1 MPLTLPTV
9 LLHPKQPGQLP
20 SGPGRRG
27 EGQSQVPRT
36 PRLLLLR
43 HDSGEREQ
51 RPVPAPLRAPEP
63 PLLALLAHL
72 PADRRPA
79 HHRHGED
86 QPVPVH
92 PGGPEVDP
100 RAPRHLSGCRGLVGP
115 RGRSRLGPM
124 LPLLP
129 SPPRPPVPASRCM
142 MAFRKPLS

>member
-9 LLHPKQPGQLP
+9 FLHPKQPGQLP

-27 EGQSQVPRT
+27 EGQSQVPRA
-36 PRLLLLR
+36 PGLLLLC

-51 RPVPAPLRAPEP
+51 RPVPAPLWAPEP

-79 HHRHGED
+79 HYRHGED

-100 RAPRHLSGCRGLVGP
+100 RVPRHLSGC
-115 RGRSRLGPM
+115 SCLGPM